1 MAGPTPERSGPMGCA
16 AIKYPKNLLGARS
29 GSIAAGRGGVPR
41 LPRSGGSAR
50 PGPTSGPLPPH
61 RTSARTPPGATSVP
75 GSATTAGLAGR
86 TVEGRALALDDPTDG
101 GPAAAA
107 RLPRSV
113 VDSQAL
119 PVAAGLVPE
128 GAIGAEGGSHAP
140 DRLAE
145 HPGRPGRDRLP
156 LLARERSRAPPR
168 FHTGAVEDLARVDIA
183 DPGEPSLVEQ
193 EILDARARAAR
204 ERGEELPGGRREE
217 RIGTQDRERG
227 IGRETRGA
235 SQPQEPEAARILE
248 DQRALVGEAQD
259 RVDVLER
266 LRRLPGAH
274 APASAHAQVREER
287 EAAAQIDEQVFAE
300 PSHGSDSQAP
310 QGARGC
316 ASVAPHGMLRRS
328 RTSLLKTGW
337 TPHAG
342 SFALRRVCPP
352 RHRATQPA
360 HARPGHPRR
369 PRRARAH
376 LGGGSRRPRGGG
388 EGDPL
393 HRPGGRA

>member
-156 LLARERSRAPPR
+156 LLARERSRAPPG

-193 EILDARARAAR
+193 
-204 ERGEELPGGRREE
+204 
-217 RIGTQDRERG
+217 
-227 IGRETRGA
+227 
-235 SQPQEPEAARILE
+235 
-248 DQRALVGEAQD
+248 
-259 RVDVLER
+259 
-266 LRRLPGAH
+266 
-274 APASAHAQVREER
+274 
-287 EAAAQIDEQVFAE
+287 VFAE
-300 PSHGSDSQAP
+300 PSHGSDAQAAEAP
-310 QGARGC
+310 ESSGHRPAEPCARAPRRGDRASDDLVLEHATQRLDLGQLGHGATLCRARLLGQATPWTSHGVGGHASFITRSRAWPRGNGAR
-316 ASVAPHGMLRRS
+316 S
-328 RTSLLKTGW
+328 
-337 TPHAG
+337 
-342 SFALRRVCPP
+342 
-352 RHRATQPA
+352 
-360 HARPGHPRR
+360 
-369 PRRARAH
+369 
-376 LGGGSRRPRGGG
+376 
-388 EGDPL
+388 
-393 HRPGGRA
+393 